1 MIDVRDDSYTGRSPC
16 LSCPHRDMGRN
27 KCSMLCLRLA
37 AYNSGEPWEGK
48 PLPYIAPQGKQEEII
63 KMEENKESEVRDRQ
77 ASQSSAP
84 AGKPE
89 VRDRESEVSNEQP
102 VTSNEVC
109 VICRDETKKILNK
122 RSQTCQVCYQR
133 WTRGAIVHPTMGV
146 YVSSQPHIKSKIPEL
161 PGGKVCVI
169 DGCGK
174 GVKARELCDK
184 HLKHWRHGVIAHP
197 TLGEF
202 KHSRPPKK
210 VKAYLVKEMPAGKIE
225 KVVMPQTGEKH
236 MSKDSKA
243 SYYDAGGI
251 ETLEIIRAKLTPE
264 QYQGYLLGCS
274 LKYQCRLMHKADNNE
289 ERIRDAEKASN
300 YSLWLLEFLKL
311 NEKDL

>member
-16 LSCPHRDMGRN
+16 LSCPHRDMDKN

-37 AYNSGEPWEGK
+37 AYNSGEPWERK

-63 KMEENKESEVRDRQ
+63 KMEENKEPEVRDRQ

-84 AGKPE
+84 AG
-89 VRDRESEVSNEQP
+89 ESEVGNQDK
-102 VTSNEVC
+102 NLC
-109 VICRDETKKILNK
+109 VMCHDPDKKIFNK
-122 RSQTCQVCYQR
+122 RSQTCGGCYQQ
-133 WTRGAIVHPTMGV
+133 WNTGKKDHPTLGKFT
-146 YVSSQPHIKSKIPEL
+146 PILIKSKITKIPDRA
-161 PGGKVCVI
+161 KT
-169 DGCGK
+169 K
-174 GVKARELCDK
+174 KQ
-184 HLKHWRHGVIAHP
+184 
-197 TLGEF
+197 
-202 KHSRPPKK
+202 RPKTKSLEEIIISK
-210 VKAYLVKEMPAGKIE
+210 VKEAEELDKILH
-225 KVVMPQTGEKH
+225 GEKH
-236 MSKDSKA
+236 MSKDPKA

-300 YSLWLLEFLKL
+300 YSLWLLEFFKIREIACPPSLSL
-311 NEKDL
+311 RRGGRERLL